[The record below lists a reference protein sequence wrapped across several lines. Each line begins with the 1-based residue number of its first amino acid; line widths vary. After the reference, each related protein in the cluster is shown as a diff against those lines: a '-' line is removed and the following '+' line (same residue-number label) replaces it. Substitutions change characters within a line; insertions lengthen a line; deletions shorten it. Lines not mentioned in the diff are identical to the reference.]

1 MSSTCTAH
9 MVVVTEKFSGAVT
22 VSFCRFHVGH
32 SSDLGH
38 LSLSHDVR
46 LEIAAQLQQG
56 VTIGKILDVLR
67 DNVGTTLT
75 RDHLVDRLVSRK
87 DIKSGFLIL

>member
-1 MSSTCTAH
+1 
-9 MVVVTEKFSGAVT
+9 MVVMTDKSSGAVT

-38 LSLSHDVR
+38 LRLSIDTR

-56 VTIGKILDVLR
+56 VTIGKILDVIR
-67 DNVGTTLT
+67 DNVGGTLT
-75 RDHLVDRLVSRK
+75 RDHLVDRLV
-87 DIKSGFLIL
+87 